1 MGATCVLPSVA
12 SLTGRTVFR
21 YIMKNQQCAFAQ
33 WRRGNHFTVTRGHF
47 SKSLEECIHCR
58 SNWVCCCV
66 MCTKSRRWAA
76 AAQLSFSSVQP
87 KSFNS
92 SPVVQRM
99 TEVAISQLAE
109 AERLAMVIGPSA
121 NYRSQGQF
129 QAIAAQ
135 LIFSLIQPRFVK
147 SNLASKKTF
156 LVLCF
161 MLYCHFSIVAL
172 QTW

>member
-21 YIMKNQQCAFAQ
+21 YVMKNQQCAFAQ

-109 AERLAMVIGPSA
+109 LSRTIGYGNWAFSQLPKPRPISGNSSSA
-121 NYRSQGQF
+121 HFQF
-129 QAIAAQ
+129 DSTKVCQI
-135 LIFSLIQPRFVK
+135 K
-147 SNLASKKTF
+147 S
-156 LVLCF
+156 
-161 MLYCHFSIVAL
+161 SI
-172 QTW
+172 